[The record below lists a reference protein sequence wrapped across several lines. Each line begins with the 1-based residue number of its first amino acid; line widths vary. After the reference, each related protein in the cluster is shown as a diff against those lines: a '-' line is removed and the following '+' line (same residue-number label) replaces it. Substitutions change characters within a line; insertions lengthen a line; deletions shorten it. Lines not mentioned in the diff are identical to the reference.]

1 MPTKRK
7 LLSSVESALEKQK
20 AEFETE
26 LSSALE
32 KQRNEFDKEL
42 ASALEKQK
50 AEIEASFE
58 GRQGTTNPPGKPAG
72 EEVQKATPDTP
83 AAPEPEVKP
92 TPKPRTKAKQ

>member
-32 KQRNEFDKEL
+32 RQRNEFDKEL

-50 AEIEASFE
+50 AEIVASFE
-58 GRQGTTNPPGKPAG
+58 GRMGTTNTPG
-72 EEVQKATPDTP
+72 TP
-83 AAPEPEVKP
+83 ADEEAQEPEPKL
-92 TPKPRTKAKQ
+92 TPKPRSKAKQ